1 MSSLK
6 FKRRKSHSLVSL
18 FFIVTMIFLLL
29 FLFTFPALDLSSY
42 VTTTINDYAH
52 SIMNQA
58 ASNIPC
64 DLFSDLTLISRDSSG
79 AITGISANPAKVN
92 ALKNSYVD
100 SLSTLLNDS
109 KNTTLSIPL
118 GNLTGS
124 ALLSGYGPLI
134 KIRITPL
141 GYVNASVESELS
153 DSGINQTKH
162 TIYINA
168 SVSLTSMYPFYKNTT
183 AEIRLP
189 VSETVIVGNV
199 PSLYSK

>member
-1 MSSLK
+1 M
-6 FKRRKSHSLVSL
+6 V
-18 FFIVTMIFLLL
+18 LL
-29 FLFTFPALDLSSY
+29 FLVVFVFVFPALDLSHS
-42 VTTTINDYAH
+42 VMATINNYAY

-58 ASNIPC
+58 ASDIPSE
-64 DLFSDLTLISRDSSG
+64 LFSDLTVISRDSSG
-79 AITGISANPAKVN
+79 SITGISANPVKVN
-92 ALKNSYVD
+92 ALKNSYVA
-100 SLSTLLNDS
+100 SLSSLLRDS
-109 KNTTLSIPL
+109 ENTTLYIPL

-124 ALLSGYGPLI
+124 PILSGYGPDI
-134 KIRITPL
+134 KIRIVPL

-168 SVSLTSMYPFYKNTT
+168 SVSLTSMHPFHGSTT

-189 VSETVIVGNV
+189 VSETVIVGSV